1 MQKETEDLMFMNNV
15 LWERSFPQHYA
26 VVADDEREDGR
37 GVQLV
42 QPGQCSAT
50 TPNPP
55 QTGQVL
61 LRKLSVG

>member
-1 MQKETEDLMFMNNV
+1 VQKETGDLMFMNNV
-15 LWERSFPQHYA
+15 SWGRSIPQHYA
-26 VVADDEREDGR
+26 DVADDEREGER
-37 GVQLV
+37 GVQLM